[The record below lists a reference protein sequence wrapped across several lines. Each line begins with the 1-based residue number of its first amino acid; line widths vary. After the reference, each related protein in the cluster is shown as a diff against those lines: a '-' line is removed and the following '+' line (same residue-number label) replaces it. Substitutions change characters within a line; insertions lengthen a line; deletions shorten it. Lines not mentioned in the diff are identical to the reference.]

1 MWLSLTSS
9 RFRAHFENMNDVRVQ
24 VGAGDGYNLT
34 VGGFNAG
41 LSTLGDSM
49 AYHNGMM
56 FSTK

>member
-1 MWLSLTSS
+1 
-9 RFRAHFENMNDVRVQ
+9 MNDVRMQ
-24 VGAGDGYNLT
+24 VGAGDGYVLT

-49 AYHNGMM
+49 TYHNGMM